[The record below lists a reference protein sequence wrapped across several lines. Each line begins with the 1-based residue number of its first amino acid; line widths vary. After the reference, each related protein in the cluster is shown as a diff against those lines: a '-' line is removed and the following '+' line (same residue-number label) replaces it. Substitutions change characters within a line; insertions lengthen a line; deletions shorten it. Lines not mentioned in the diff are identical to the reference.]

1 MKLFY
6 LSEYNENE
14 DGFLHNSKVSVW
26 YNWLRFHIPSTPS
39 NKETEE
45 KLAKNLAHII
55 LGLEMKAG
63 LILAHQRTNQ
73 SILYDP
79 YLKIMSFEFCVGVFS
94 ICEGLGSII
103 VISQNPNSKKKIKIN
118 EWKKALCDCFDSDE
132 TLNIKVYLETVI
144 KVRNKIHQD
153 KIHKRDSIDYHSFAY
168 KNSFEP
174 ALTLIQSLLEK
185 PGKDVPKDT
194 NLKSIP
200 I

>member
-14 DGFLHNSKVSVW
+14 DIFLYNSKVHEW
-26 YNWLRFHIPSTPS
+26 EYWLRSHISL
-39 NKETEE
+39 ETLDET
-45 KLAKNLAHII
+45 KKRITKNLAHIM

-73 SILYDP
+73 SILFDP
-79 YLKIMSFEFCVGVFS
+79 YLKIMSFEFCVGVSS

-103 VISQNPNSKKKIKIN
+103 FYAQNPNYKKNIEKSD
-118 EWKKALCDCFDSDE
+118 WTKALCNYFDSDE
-132 TLNIKVYLETVI
+132 TLKLEVNLKTVTQI
-144 KVRNKIHQD
+144 RNRIHQD
-153 KIHKRDSIDYHSFAY
+153 GKIDRHDIDYHSFAY